1 MLNLFVKTSIIL
13 LIIDYMG
20 ILIVFFI
27 AFRKRSSVQH
37 RLLVLIEKFKE
48 VIDKVQEFGAYYV
61 LQMHL
66 IVMIRNF

>member
-1 MLNLFVKTSIIL
+1 
-13 LIIDYMG
+13 MG